1 MLRTDTV
8 RPRPLWVSYGFG
20 LLALYAVAVSGCS
33 DRQPFECGVLSPK
46 VTADGGEVLYQQLL
60 CEGTGIL
67 SSRVVSGQLLAYD
80 VERRLTSRLSSS
92 TVSRFDCSGDA
103 MVIVYQADQTTLAI
117 HDRAGRRTSTVD
129 VAGLG
134 RAFLVPSIPVVSG
147 DGRIVAFT
155 ILLHDNDEA
164 IFVYDRVTEELER
177 ATTVARAIRPSL
189 SDDGW
194 FLAFQTDPDPTGSG
208 IPAVYVLNRDTQ
220 ETALVSVNNAGE
232 PADNASFE
240 PVISGDG
247 RSIAFRSAA
256 ANLVASSSPG
266 SAEVYLHD
274 LSTSETML
282 VSRTPDGKPSG
293 TRGWLGWPSL
303 ALSTDGQLIAY
314 ESDSNTVV
322 ATPEGTVAPTY
333 NIYLYDRRSSLSTRV
348 SISTSGQPA
357 NRFSTGPSISG
368 DGRFVAFVTNSDNL
382 VPNDTDLD
390 DDIYLRN
397 VWSGVTQLLSGG

>member
-1 MLRTDTV
+1 MRCTHKI
-8 RPRPLWVSYGFG
+8 RPQPLWVSRGFG
-20 LLALYAVAVSGCS
+20 LLALCAIVAPGCS
-33 DRQPFECGVLSPK
+33 DRQLFECGYFSPK

-60 CEGTGIL
+60 CEGAGIL

-80 VERRLTSRLSSS
+80 VERQLTSRLSTS
-92 TVSRFDCSGDA
+92 TTSRFDCSGDA
-103 MVIVYQADQTTLAI
+103 MVMVYQADQTTLAV
-117 HDRAGRRTSTVD
+117 HDRAARQTCTIDVTS
-129 VAGLG
+129 LG
-134 RAFLVPSIPVVSG
+134 HGFLEPSIPAVSG
-147 DGRIVAFT
+147 DGRTVAFT
-155 ILLHDNDEA
+155 ILLHDNGEA

-177 ATTVARAIRPSL
+177 ATTVARAIRPTL
-189 SDDGW
+189 SNDGRL
-194 FLAFQTDPDPTGSG
+194 LAFQTDPDPSG
-208 IPAVYVLNRDTQ
+208 GDIPAIFVLNRDTE

-256 ANLVASSSPG
+256 ANLVASFSPG

-282 VSRTPDGKPSG
+282 VSRTPDGQPSG

-368 DGRFVAFVTNSDNL
+368 DGRFVAFISNSDNL
-382 VPNDTDLD
+382 VSNDTDLD
-390 DDIYLRN
+390 DDIYLRD
-397 VWSGVTQLLSGG
+397 VWSGVTQLLSGV